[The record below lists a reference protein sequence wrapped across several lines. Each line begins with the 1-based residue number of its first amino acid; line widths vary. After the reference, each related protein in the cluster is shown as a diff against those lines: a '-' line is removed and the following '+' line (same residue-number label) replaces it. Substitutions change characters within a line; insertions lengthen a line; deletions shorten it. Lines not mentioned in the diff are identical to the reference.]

1 MQHLYGF
8 TAGVPLRRTSSGA
21 TPSASLL
28 RDIGM
33 GALAGGLKVIIC
45 LLLLV
50 PFVFYASSLLG
61 FSLLRRLGLIGR

>member
-8 TAGVPLRRTSSGA
+8 TAGVPLRRASTGSA
-21 TPSASLL
+21 PSASLL

-33 GALAGGLKVIIC
+33 GAMAGGLKVLIC

-50 PFVFYASSLLG
+50 PFVFYAVSLLG
-61 FSLLRRLGLIGR
+61 FSALKRLGLISR